1 MRRRRALLALPLLA
15 GCAATGGAPA
25 GEAVERVGEAEI
37 RRLPPRLLAEIEVEA
52 EDEETARALGY
63 GPLSRVAGP
72 SAPLLQVAGERVP
85 LTAPLLRARD
95 GWRWRFGM
103 ALPAQAAVERPPD
116 GAVTLREAPAETVAV
131 FRFDGTPTPERVAG
145 AQARLAS
152 LVAISSWEAAGE
164 GGAALQWPSRLAPAL
179 RRHAAWLPVRR
190 RQALPA

>member
-15 GCAATGGAPA
+15 GCAAGGGAPT

-37 RRLPPRLLAEIEVEA
+37 RRLPPRLLAEIDVEA
-52 EDEETARALGY
+52 EDEETARGLGY
-63 GPLSRVAGP
+63 GPLARLAGP
-72 SAPLLQVAGERVP
+72 SAPLLQVAGGRVP
-85 LTAPLLRARD
+85 LAAPLLRARD

-103 ALPAQAAVERPPD
+103 ALPAQATPERPAD
-116 GAVTLREAPAETVAV
+116 AAVTVREAPAETVAV
-131 FRFDGTPTPERVAG
+131 FRFDGAPTPERVAG

-152 LVAISSWEAAGE
+152 LIAISAWEAVGE
-164 GGAALQWPSRLAPAL
+164 GGAALQWPSHVAPGL